1 MRITDPVKISYRNL
15 MANKFRSF
23 LTILGIVIGV
33 GAVIVIMAVG
43 QSAQALILD
52 QIKGIGSNL
61 VGVLPGASDEK
72 GPPAQALGIV
82 VTTLKY
88 DDFLALTDK
97 KNVPEVE
104 LGSAYVQG
112 TETTTYG
119 GNDFSLSLM
128 GVTHNYTEVENVEIA
143 SGRFF
148 TPDEDTNLARVVV
161 LGSKTKTDLFGTDDP
176 INKKIKIKKESF
188 TVIGVTKEKGSSGF
202 GVSGPD
208 DSVILPLKTTQKI
221 ILGID
226 YLSFLRLK
234 VASVDEIPAAKADV
248 AKTMRIQH
256 DIKNPADDDFSV
268 RDTASAL
275 STLTSITD
283 VLRYFLLAVGSISLI
298 VGGVGIMNIMLIS
311 VNQRIREVGLRK
323 AVGAKNSTIMLQFL
337 IESAT
342 ITLVGGLMGIIGGV
356 LVAFLIS
363 VIVINIFGY
372 NWEFII
378 LPQSVLIATVV
389 SIAIGLIFG
398 IYPARKASK
407 ISPME
412 ALRYE

>member
-1 MRITDPVKISYRNL
+1 

-52 QIKGIGSNL
+52 QVKGIGSNL
-61 VGVLPGASDEK
+61 VGVLPGASEEK

-88 DDFLALTDK
+88 DDFLELTNK
-97 KNVPEVE
+97 KNVPGIEY
-104 LGSAYVQG
+104 GCAYVQG
-112 TETTTYG
+112 TEMTTYS
-119 GNDFSLSLM
+119 GNESMLSLM
-128 GVTHNYTEVENVEIA
+128 GVTHKYLDVENIEMDR
-143 SGRFF
+143 GRFF
-148 TPDEDTNLARVVV
+148 VPEEDLNMSRVAV
-161 LGSKTKTDLFGTDDP
+161 LGPTAAKDLFGTEDP
-176 INKKIKIKKESF
+176 LNKKIKIKKESF
-188 TVIGVTKEKGSSGF
+188 TVIGITKEKGTTTF
-202 GVSGPD
+202 GVSGSD
-208 DSVILPLKTTQKI
+208 DSVILPLKTAQKI

-226 YLSFLRLK
+226 YLSYLRLK
-234 VASVDEIPAAKADV
+234 VADVNEIPVIKNDV
-248 AKTMRIQH
+248 IKTLRIQH
-256 DIKNPADDDFSV
+256 DIKSSADDDFSV

-275 STLTSITD
+275 STLTNITD

-323 AVGAKNSTIMLQFL
+323 AVGAKNVTIMLQFL

-342 ITLVGGLMGIIGGV
+342 VTLAGGLVGIVGGV
-356 LVAFLIS
+356 VVAFLIS
-363 VIVINIFGY
+363 TVVTNVFGY

-378 LPQSVLIATVV
+378 LPQSVLIASIV
-389 SIAIGLIFG
+389 SVAIGLIFG

>member
-1 MRITDPVKISYRNL
+1 

-88 DDFLALTDK
+88 DDFLALTNK
-97 KNVPEVE
+97 KNVPEIE
-104 LGSAYVQG
+104 YGCAYVQG
-112 TETTTYG
+112 NEIVTYG
-119 GNDFSLSLM
+119 GKDTSITLM
-128 GVTHNYTEVENVEIA
+128 GVTHNYIDVENVEIA
-143 SGRFF
+143 RGRFF
-148 TPDEDTNLARVVV
+148 TPDEDTNLSRVVV
-161 LGSKTKTDLFGTDDP
+161 LGATAATDLFGTDDP
-176 INKKIKIKKESF
+176 VNKKIKIKKESF
-188 TVIGVTKEKGSSGF
+188 TVVGVTKEKGASGF

-208 DSVILPLKTTQKI
+208 ESVILPLKTAQKI

-226 YLSFLRLK
+226 YLSFTRFK
-234 VASVDEIPAAKADV
+234 VANADEIAV
-248 AKTMRIQH
+248 AKEDITKTLRIQH

-275 STLTSITD
+275 DTLTSITD

-311 VNQRIREVGLRK
+311 VNQRVREVGLRK

-342 ITLVGGLMGIIGGV
+342 ITLAGGLVGIIGGIF
-356 LVAFLIS
+356 VAFITS
-363 VIVINIFGY
+363 KVVTNIFGY

-378 LPQSVLIATVV
+378 LPQSVLIATLVSVV
-389 SIAIGLIFG
+389 IGLIFG
-398 IYPARKASK
+398 IYPARKASR

>member
-1 MRITDPVKISYRNL
+1 MRITDPIKISFRNL

-88 DDFLALTDK
+88 DDFLALTNK
-97 KNVPEVE
+97 KNVPEIE
-104 LGSAYVQG
+104 YGCAYVQG
-112 TETTTYG
+112 NEIVTYG
-119 GNDFSLSLM
+119 GKDTSITLM
-128 GVTHNYTEVENVEIA
+128 GVTHNYIDVENVEIA
-143 SGRFF
+143 RGRFF
-148 TPDEDTNLARVVV
+148 TPDEDTNLSRVVV
-161 LGSKTKTDLFGTDDP
+161 LGATAATDLFGTDDP
-176 INKKIKIKKESF
+176 VNKKIKIKKESF
-188 TVIGVTKEKGSSGF
+188 TVVGVTKEKGASGF

-208 DSVILPLKTTQKI
+208 ESVILPLKTAQKI

-226 YLSFLRLK
+226 YLSFTRFK
-234 VASVDEIPAAKADV
+234 VANADEIAV
-248 AKTMRIQH
+248 AKEDITKTLRIQH

-275 STLTSITD
+275 DTLTSITD

-311 VNQRIREVGLRK
+311 VNQRVREVGLRK

-342 ITLVGGLMGIIGGV
+342 ITLAGGLVGIIGGIF
-356 LVAFLIS
+356 VAFITS
-363 VIVINIFGY
+363 KVVTNIFGY

-378 LPQSVLIATVV
+378 LPQSVLIATLVSVV
-389 SIAIGLIFG
+389 IGLIFG
-398 IYPARKASK
+398 IYPARKASR